1 MNNKPKPF
9 RKAFLFFMKITV
21 IHMMISCA
29 TIMFGYAVDTSGQE
43 VLKRKVTIRVENAK
57 VKSVL
62 ATIESEA
69 GVKFTY
75 RPRLLKSIENVTL
88 NVADTPLE
96 EILTKVFHR
105 SVEYAVIGK
114 QIVLTEVAPEE
125 EPLRTETK
133 NYSIIAIQITGTV
146 KDETGQPLPGVNVLE
161 KGTSNG
167 TTTDADGKYSLDLI
181 SDNPTVVFS
190 FIGYATQE
198 VAVAGRTAVDITL
211 NADTQTLD
219 EIVVVGYGTEEKREL
234 TSAVVSVGNKEMLQG
249 AFNSPLQMIDGKVA
263 GLTVS
268 NPAAGDPNRGT
279 DVQIRGASSFKAGN
293 APLIII
299 DGMPGGDLRN
309 VAQQDIESITV
320 LKDGAAAAIYGS
332 RGANGV
338 ILVQTKKGKAG
349 KVSITYDSYIEHD
362 AVAARPNILSA
373 DEFLERGRDTDRGAR
388 TDWYDE
394 LIRDNNIGQNHFLAV
409 SGGNENTTLRIST
422 NYRTKDG
429 IDIASGRKEYGL
441 RTNFVQRAL
450 DGFLELGG
458 NISYRVANEDLLGTD
473 FGNPVNNYG
482 AFQQAV
488 KLNPTIPV
496 MDPNNPGFY
505 NNLQGYDTYNPV
517 QALKT
522 RDIRAERVYS
532 IFDFNVKLN
541 LLKNLSTEV
550 KLARQA
556 QDMLLKEY
564 YSGKS
569 SESINGG
576 FTGRARL
583 QDERWTDYTLE
594 WIGNYNTTIDRH
606 DIKVLGGYSYQEFNN
621 EGHWLQNRRFPS
633 DAYSYNNISAGN
645 YGNGLAIN
653 MSDVMDSWRSKE
665 KTIAFLGRLTYSYD
679 DRYYLMGSFRY
690 EGNTKFGPNNKW
702 GLFPAVSA
710 AWRISSLP
718 AVQDVDIIN
727 DLKLRVSYGV
737 TGRAGFDRYTSM
749 AKYQGYGRYQNDEG
763 QWIQVYGP
771 GNNYNPD
778 LRWEKQISYNVGLDF
793 ALFDSRVSG
802 SIDGFI
808 RKGSDLI
815 NDYLV
820 PVPPYLH
827 DRMFV
832 NVGTQ
837 SARGVELTLAWN
849 AIKSN
854 DFSYTINLTGS
865 YTKSRMDKFGDDK
878 FKADFRYMGDLPSPG
893 NPGPAY
899 RLEEGTEIGSFWGYK
914 YAGVDED
921 GKILIWKNAEVG
933 GEAIVASTQAD
944 ANRDKTYIGH
954 GMPRYE
960 LSFGNTFSYKRFDLS
975 LFFRGRFDY
984 QIMNLY
990 QMYYGLQAEPNVNL
1004 LEDAYGRNGH
1014 ITSGKVIT
1022 DYFLEDGD
1030 YFRLENITLGW
1041 SPRVGQ
1047 GKISSL
1053 RIYGTV
1059 RNVFTLS
1066 GFTGLDPAAI
1076 GVTGLEPGMGS
1087 LNVYPVVRNFA
1098 LGVQV
1103 GF

>member
-1 MNNKPKPF
+1 MKKKPKPF
-9 RKAFLFFMKITV
+9 RDAFLFFMKITV
-21 IHMMISCA
+21 IHMIITCVS
-29 TIMFGYAVDTSGQE
+29 IMVGYAVDTSGQE
-43 VLKRKVTIRVENAK
+43 VLERKVTIQVENAK
-57 VKSVL
+57 IKTVL
-62 ATIESEA
+62 TAIETEA
-69 GVKFTY
+69 NVKFTY
-75 RPRLLKSIENVTL
+75 RPRLLKNIESITL
-88 NVADTPLE
+88 HVSGQPLGE
-96 EILTKVFHR
+96 VLSQMFGEGI
-105 SVEYAVIGK
+105 SYEVIGK
-114 QIVLTEVAPEE
+114 QIVLTGASVVPAASE
-125 EPLRTETK
+125 
-133 NYSIIAIQITGTV
+133 AILPVLVSGKVTD
-146 KDETGQPLPGVNVLE
+146 KDGAAIPGVNVIE
-161 KGTSNG
+161 KGTTNG
-167 TTTDADGKYSLDLI
+167 TSTDSEGNFTLDLLGE
-181 SDNPTVVFS
+181 NPVLVFS
-190 FIGYATQE
+190 FIGFATQE
-198 VAVAGRTAVDITL
+198 VAVGEQTNLNIVLAPDTKTL
-211 NADTQTLD
+211 
-219 EIVVVGYGTEEKREL
+219 EEVVVVGYGTEEKRDI
-234 TSAVVSVGNKEMLQG
+234 TSAIVSVSNKDMLQG

-268 NPAAGDPNRGT
+268 NPAAGDPNRSA
-279 DVQIRGASSFKAGN
+279 DVQIRGASSFRAGN

-338 ILVQTKKGKAG
+338 ILVQTKKGKSG
-349 KVSITYDSYIEHD
+349 KVTVTYDSYIEQD
-362 AVAARPNILSA
+362 QVVAKPDVLSA
-373 DEFLERGRDTDRGAR
+373 GEFLERNRDTDRGAR

-394 LIRDNNIGQNHFLAV
+394 LIRSGNFGQNHFLAV
-409 SGGNENTTLRIST
+409 SGGNENSVLRIST
-422 NYRTKDG
+422 NYRTKEG
-429 IDIASGRKEYGL
+429 VDIESGRKDYGI
-441 RTNFVQRAL
+441 RTSFLQRAM

-458 NISYRVANEDLLGTD
+458 NISYRVAEEDLLGTD
-473 FGNPVNNYG
+473 FGNPTNNYG

-488 KLNPTIPV
+488 KLNPTLPV
-496 MDPNNPGFY
+496 MDPNNPIQY
-505 NNLQGYDTYNPV
+505 NNLMGYDTYNPV
-517 QALKT
+517 QALMT

-541 LLKNLSTEV
+541 LLKNLSTEL
-550 KLARQA
+550 KLARQG
-556 QDMLLKEY
+556 QDLSLKEY
-564 YSGKS
+564 YNGKS

-576 FTGRARL
+576 FTGRARI

-594 WIGNYNTTIDRH
+594 WIANYELTRDLHNVKI
-606 DIKVLGGYSYQEFNN
+606 LGGYSYQEFNN
-621 EGHWLQNRRFPS
+621 EGNWAQNRRFPS
-633 DAYSYNNISAGN
+633 DAFSWNNLGAGN
-645 YGNGLAIN
+645 YGNGLPIN
-653 MSDVMDSWRSKE
+653 MNDVMDSWKSKE
-665 KTIAFLGRLTYSYD
+665 KTIAFLGRVTYD
-679 DRYYLMGSFRY
+679 FNDRYFLMASFRY

-702 GLFPAVSA
+702 GLFPAASA

-718 AVQDVDIIN
+718 AVDAVEFID
-727 DLKLRVSYGV
+727 DLKLRFSYGV
-737 TGRAGFDRYTSM
+737 TGRAGFDRYTSL

-763 QWIQVYGP
+763 QWVQVYGP

-778 LRWEKQISYNVGLDF
+778 LKWEKQISYNVGLDF
-793 ALFDSRVSG
+793 TLLNSAITGSFD
-802 SIDGFI
+802 FFL

-837 SARGVELTLAWN
+837 SARGIEFNVAWN
-849 AIKSN
+849 AVKTT
-854 DFSYTINLTGS
+854 DFNYNVTLTGS
-865 YTKSRMDKFGDDK
+865 YTKSRMDKFSDDK
-878 FKADFRYMGDLPSPG
+878 FKADFRYMGNLPSPG

-914 YAGVDED
+914 YAGVDDD
-921 GKILIWKNAEVG
+921 GKILIWKEGVVG

-944 ANRDKTYIGH
+944 AERDKTYIGH
-954 GMPRYE
+954 GMPRFE
-960 LSFGNTFSYKRFDLS
+960 LSWGNTFTYKRIDLS

-1004 LEDAYGRNGH
+1004 LKDAYGRNGH

-1041 SPRVGQ
+1041 SPKVARGVLSSFRV
-1047 GKISSL
+1047 
-1053 RIYGTV
+1053 YGTI
-1059 RNVFTLS
+1059 RNVFTITNFS
-1066 GFTGLDPAAI
+1066 GLDPAAI

-1098 LGVQV
+1098 LGVQL